1 MKILEY
7 NDIDCSK
14 VRRQYEKVI
23 GYIEKDDFR
32 SVSVKK
38 FPEHDLYCARLDD
51 SNRLLFRLLKYQGMS
66 YALMLEVVLNHAYD
80 RSKFLRGA
88 RIDEA
93 KIPIV
98 ADKSEIKTEILPS
111 VVYINPGD
119 KRFHFLDKVISFD
132 PEQQD
137 IYRARPPLIIIGP
150 AGSGKTALTLEKMK
164 LFHGSGVYVTL
175 SPYLSE
181 NARNIYYSHHYEN
194 DDQEISFLSFRE
206 FLETMQV
213 PEGKEIRYNAFAHW
227 LLRFPRQQ
235 RVADTHRLYEE
246 FRGVITGSI
255 VDKPYL
261 SRDEYLTLGV
271 RQSIYLDN
279 ERELVYT
286 LFEKYLA
293 FLKDNGFYDP
303 NILAHGYLK
312 NVRQV
317 YDFVVVDEVQDITN
331 IQLQVILK
339 SLKHPDN
346 FILCGDSNQIV
357 HPNFFSWSG
366 LKSMLYES
374 EDMETKKIV
383 RLLQSNFR
391 NSRSITDI
399 SNRLIKI
406 KQKRFGSIDR
416 ESTYLMNSLSED
428 IGEIVFLKDTDRV
441 KSEINKNI
449 RRSTKFA
456 LIVMRDEEKALARKS
471 FDTPLLFSIHE
482 AKGLEYENAILLN
495 FVSGE
500 RQSFQ
505 EIIKG
510 VGEED
515 LEGEIRYMRA
525 SDKTDKSLE
534 VYKFF
539 INSLYVAVTRAIK
552 RLYIIEG
559 DTGHPLLQML
569 GLRSALES
577 ISLNADQSTN
587 EEWQAEARRLELQG
601 KQEQANEMR
610 RSILKIQPVPWDVIT
625 PQKAIAMANQIRI
638 AKDNPQRPRKSLFDY
653 ALFYDSPKI
662 IEFLSAYNFDKAR
675 QIHLIRHGEPFF
687 NHSLYEQ
694 QKTNLAARAFQKY
707 TGSLYKEVIKH
718 CEIYGVDHRT
728 EFNVTPLMLAAK
740 AGNIPLIKELL
751 SAGANADLTDNCG
764 MTAWQIA
771 LQRAILDKEFA
782 SSIFHQI
789 NEMLAPSSVSLKVE
803 DRLIKLGGSQ
813 GEFMLFHIFFALL
826 PHRFNYLPAHAL
838 SLTAVHLSEIA
849 ALLPDSV
856 IAEYRKK
863 RQYISRLLSKNETD
877 STNLYSRKIFKRQ
890 RTGYYILNPAVQIRQ
905 KDEWI
910 DIYKFAGI
918 EFMCRIVSDDEDS
931 YQSFL
936 LYLTAGISE
945 AILHK
950 KRKSEQQGK
959 SQTDEK
965 KVVPIKSIK
974 KAEALARL
982 AREIAK
988 QERFQQQQL
997 DMAIGEDKN
1006 EQTR

>member
-1 MKILEY
+1 MQILEY
-7 NDIDCSK
+7 NDIDYLK
-14 VRRQYEKVI
+14 VRRQYEKVV
-23 GYIEKDDFR
+23 GCIEREDFR
-32 SVSVKK
+32 SADVKK
-38 FPEHDLYCARLDD
+38 LTEHGLYSARLDD
-51 SNRLLFRLLKYQGMS
+51 SNRLLFKLVKHQGKT

-80 RSKFLRGA
+80 KSKFLRGA
-88 RIDEA
+88 KIDEA
-93 KIPIV
+93 KIPPIS
-98 ADKSEIKTEILPS
+98 DRPEIKEETLPS
-111 VVYINPGD
+111 VVYINPGN

-137 IYRARPPLIIIGP
+137 IYRAHPPIIIIGP

-164 LFHGSGVYVTL
+164 RFHGNGIYVTL

-181 NARNIYYSHHYEN
+181 NARNLYYSHHYEN

-213 PEGKEIRYNAFAHW
+213 PEGREIRYNAFAHW

-235 RVADTHRLYEE
+235 RVADAHRLYEE

-261 SRDEYLTLGV
+261 SRDEHLNLGV

-279 ERELVYT
+279 EREMVYT
-286 LFEKYLA
+286 LFEKYLT
-293 FLKDNGFYDP
+293 FLKENGFYDP

-331 IQLQVILK
+331 IQLQIVLR
-339 SLKHPDN
+339 SLKNPDN

-366 LKSMLYES
+366 LKSMLYNS
-374 EDMETKKIV
+374 ASFETKKVTRI
-383 RLLQSNFR
+383 LQSNFR
-391 NSRSITDI
+391 NSRSITEL
-399 SNRLIKI
+399 SNRLIRI

-428 IGEIVFLKDTDRV
+428 AGEIVFLKDTDRV

-539 INSLYVAVTRAIK
+539 INSLYVAVTRAVK

-559 DTGHPLLQML
+559 DIGHPLLQML
-569 GLRSALES
+569 GLRNALES
-577 ISLNADQSTN
+577 VSLHAGQSTN

-601 KQEQANEMR
+601 KQEQADEIR
-610 RSILKIQPVPWDVIT
+610 RSILKMQPVPWDIIT
-625 PQKAIAMANQIRI
+625 PQKAIAMANQIRT
-638 AKDNPQRPRKSLFDY
+638 AKDNPQRPRKFLFDY

-662 IEFLSAYNFDKAR
+662 IEFLSTYNFDKAR

-687 NHSLYEQ
+687 NYSLYEQ
-694 QKTNLAARAFQKY
+694 QKTNLAARSLQKY
-707 TGSLYKEVIKH
+707 SSGFYTEVIRH

-728 EFNVTPLMLAAK
+728 EFNATPLMLAAR
-740 AGNIPLIKELL
+740 AGNIALIKELL
-751 SAGANADLTDNCG
+751 SAGADMDLTDNCG
-764 MTAWQIA
+764 LTAWQAA
-771 LQRAILDKEFA
+771 LQKAILDKKFA
-782 SSIFHQI
+782 SSVFPQI
-789 NEMLAPSSVSLKVE
+789 NELLAPSSVSLKVE
-803 DRLIKLGGSQ
+803 DRLIKLGSSQ

-826 PHRFNYLPAHAL
+826 PHRFNHLSAHAIP
-838 SLTAVHLSEIA
+838 LTAVQLSEIA
-849 ALLPDSV
+849 ALLPDIV

-863 RQYISRLLSKNETD
+863 RQYISGLLSKNETD
-877 STNLYSRKIFKRQ
+877 STNPYSRKIFKRK
-890 RTGYYILNPAVQIRQ
+890 RTGYYILNPAIQIRQ
-905 KDEWI
+905 KDEWL

-918 EFMCRIVSDDEDS
+918 ELIGRIVSDDESS

-945 AILHK
+945 EIIPK
-950 KRKSEQQGK
+950 KRKPAQQGK
-959 SQTDEK
+959 CQTDGNR
-965 KVVPIKSIK
+965 VVPIESIK
-974 KAEALARL
+974 KSEALARL
-982 AREIAK
+982 ALELAK
-988 QERFQQQQL
+988 QERLKQQQL
-997 DMAIGEDKN
+997 NMEIGEDKN
-1006 EQTR
+1006 EQT